1 MTFSLL
7 FFHVRLADRSD
18 ECMNLPANVDP
29 AVDVSLSAKPWR
41 RRVASGLF
49 MILAAVPL
57 FAVGGEQAVP
67 PLLEAQKLDGSRY
80 SLNDSRGVPSVL
92 VVWSPESLASRK
104 SLGELQRFT
113 ALHQQREVNVI
124 AISTS
129 GDAERLRHFANER
142 QLLLPLAIMEN
153 TNLGPF
159 SEQSLPRIYVFDRN
173 GKLNGAHHG
182 LFRLRKIEEMIA
194 PLL

>member
-1 MTFSLL
+1 
-7 FFHVRLADRSD
+7 
-18 ECMNLPANVDP
+18 MNLPANFDP
-29 AVDVSLSAKPWR
+29 AIDVSLSAKPWR

-49 MILAAVPL
+49 MALAAFPL
-57 FAVGGEQAVP
+57 LAVGEEPAVLL
-67 PLLEAQKLDGSRY
+67 LLEAQKLDGSSY
-80 SLNDSRGVPSVL
+80 SLKDSRGAVSVL

-113 ALHQQREVNVI
+113 ALHQQREVSVI
-124 AISTS
+124 AISTA

-142 QLLLPLAIMEN
+142 QLVLPLAIMEN

-159 SEQSLPRIYVFDRN
+159 PEQSLPRIYVFDRN
-173 GKLNGAHHG
+173 GKLHGTHHG
-182 LFRLRKIEEMIA
+182 LFRLRTIEEMIA